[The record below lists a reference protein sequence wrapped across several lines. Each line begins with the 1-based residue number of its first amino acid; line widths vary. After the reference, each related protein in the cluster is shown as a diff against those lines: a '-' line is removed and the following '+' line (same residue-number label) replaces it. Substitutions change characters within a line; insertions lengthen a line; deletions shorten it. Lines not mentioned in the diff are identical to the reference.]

1 MFWMSQV
8 SASTQQTTPVSSIFF
23 STFAILEIH
32 SLSSNTMKRHFG
44 VPTTLSNSV
53 QVPALQADKSPDK
66 APRRRFPLFLTL
78 SRVLFFPAVEK
89 SLPPLVPLDST
100 TGSTS
105 KGSRPTT

>member
-1 MFWMSQV
+1 MFWTSQV
-8 SASTQQTTPVSSIFF
+8 SAFTQQTTPVSSIFF
-23 STFAILEIH
+23 STFAILGIH

-66 APRRRFPLFLTL
+66 APPKRFPLFPTL